1 MKRPLAISLSPN
13 LESQDVMLA
22 IKQFLFIWEYQR
34 GNSIKQLEQWFRDYF
49 KVSHAISFNSGRTAL
64 FAILKSLGIGKGDE
78 VLLQSFTCV
87 AVPNSVIWAQA
98 IPVYIDINKNFQLD
112 LADIKKKI
120 TGKTKAIILQHTFG
134 IPCINKELL
143 EFLKEQKIKV
153 IEDCA
158 HVIGGEFDNQKL
170 GCIGDAAFY
179 SFGRD
184 KAFSSV
190 FGGMAIT
197 TDKTLG
203 IEIRKFQRQFSYPSF
218 FWIMQQLFHPIS
230 FSFILPFY
238 DTLSL
243 GKVVLFIFQKIK
255 FLSFPVTKEEKH
267 SIVNGIFVKKMPNAL
282 ASLAFSQVKRIDI
295 FNKRRKDYGQMYIN
309 SLQTSGVTIPCIDEA
324 IFLRFPI
331 IVQNK
336 QKLFTFLKKKGIL
349 IGTWYSETID
359 PKGVDYK
366 KIQYEIGSCPQAEQ
380 LAKNILNLPTYPTM
394 LRQDVEKVVEL
405 IKQYDNNSGSNR

>member
-1 MKRPLAISLSPN
+1 MKRPIAISLSPN
-13 LESQDVMLA
+13 LELQDVLLS
-22 IKQFLFIWEYQR
+22 IKQLFFVWEYQK

-49 KVSHAISFNSGRTAL
+49 KVSHAVSFNSGRTAL
-64 FAILKSLGIGKGDE
+64 FAILKSLGIEKGDE

-98 IPVYIDINKNFQLD
+98 KPVYIDITDNFQLD
-112 LADIKKKI
+112 IEDLKKKI
-120 TGKTKAIILQHTFG
+120 TSKTKAIILQHTFG
-134 IPCINKELL
+134 IPCITYELL
-143 EFLKEQKIKV
+143 EFLKEQKIKI

-218 FWIMQQLFHPIS
+218 FWIMQQLLHPIS
-230 FSFILPFY
+230 FSIILPFY
-238 DTLSL
+238 NTLSL
-243 GKVVLFIFQKIK
+243 GKVLLFVLQKMK
-255 FLSFPVTKEEKH
+255 LLSFPVTKEEKQ

-282 ASLAFSQVKRIDI
+282 ASLAFLQVKRIEQ
-295 FNKRRKDYGQMYIN
+295 FNAKRKEFGKLYNN
-309 SLQTSGVTIPCIDEA
+309 SLKTSGITIPYREDA

-331 IVQNK
+331 IVQNR
-336 QKLFTFLKKKGIL
+336 QKLFTQLKKKGIL

-366 KIQYEIGSCPQAEQ
+366 KINYEIGSCPRAEQ
-380 LAKNILNLPTYPTM
+380 LAKTILNLPTYPTM

-405 IKQYDNNSGSNR
+405 IKKYDNSSGSNR